1 MLKSMTG
8 YGRAEFSD
16 HVHAISVEIK
26 SVNNRYL
33 DFQCRGPRELL
44 NLDNVLRKE
53 LGDFV
58 TRGSVTCNVNVEM
71 LAEPAQGAGVALND
85 ELFQAYIAL
94 ARRMADALGGPAPTA
109 AELVPAFLRVPAMV
123 LQETGKPGPAHAAR
137 AAAVAEA
144 AAALQAKIIP
154 VFRAAAADLVTMRE
168 REGGE
173 LARDFEARIRAFYP
187 ALDTVAALLPARNRE
202 YAAKLRE
209 RVRELLDGATVA
221 EDRLATEIGIMA
233 EKLDVAEEMTRL
245 RAHLDHFL
253 EILATHA
260 APGKKLGFLQ
270 QEMLREVNTLSNKS
284 QQYDIQQICIGWKED
299 LEIIREQI
307 ANVE

>member
-1 MLKSMTG
+1 MTG
-8 YGRAEFSD
+8 YGRAESSD
-16 HVHAISVEIK
+16 DIHAISVEIK

-53 LGDFV
+53 LGAFV
-58 TRGSVTCNVNVEM
+58 TRGSVTCNVNVETRNATVENTGIRINEA
-71 LAEPAQGAGVALND
+71 LYAE
-85 ELFQAYIAL
+85 YMAL
-94 ARRMADALGGPAPTA
+94 ARRMAGELGSVQTGPAD
-109 AELVPAFLRVPAMV
+109 LFRVPGMV
-123 LQETGKPGPAHAAR
+123 LQDAAEAVPETSK
-137 AAAVAEA
+137 AEA
-144 AAALQAKIIP
+144 AAALEAKIIP
-154 VFRAAAADLVTMRE
+154 VFRAACADLVTMRA
-168 REGGE
+168 REGSE
-173 LARDFEARIRAFYP
+173 LARDFEARIRAFHP
-187 ALDTVAALLPARNRE
+187 ALDKVAELLPARNRE
-202 YAAKLRE
+202 YAARLRE
-209 RVRELLDGATVA
+209 RVAELLDGAKVA
-221 EDRLATEIGIMA
+221 EDRIATEIGIMA

-253 EILATHA
+253 ELLATHP

-284 QQYDIQQICIGWKED
+284 QSYDIQQICIGWKED

>member
-8 YGRAEFSD
+8 YGRAEATD
-16 HVHAISVEIK
+16 DLHTISVEIK
-26 SVNNRYL
+26 TVNNRYL

-58 TRGSVTCNVNVEM
+58 TRGSVTCNVNVDTRVV
-71 LAEPAQGAGVALND
+71 AAQSLGVALN
-85 ELFQAYIAL
+85 EPLFNAYVAL
-94 ARRMADALGGPAPTA
+94 AKRMSGALGGGQIGPADLLRIPGMVLHDVPDAAGATKAADTA
-109 AELVPAFLRVPAMV
+109 AA
-123 LQETGKPGPAHAAR
+123 Q
-137 AAAVAEA
+137 
-144 AAALQAKIIP
+144 ALLEAKIIP

-187 ALDTVAALLPARNRE
+187 GLETVATLLPARNRE

-209 RVRELLDGATVA
+209 RVRELLDGASIA

-253 EILATHA
+253 EILLTHA
-260 APGKKLGFLQ
+260 TPGKKLGFLQ

-284 QQYDIQQICIGWKED
+284 QQYEIQQICIGWKED
-299 LEIIREQI
+299 LEMIREQI
-307 ANVE
+307 ANAE

>member
-8 YGRAEFSD
+8 YGRAEASD
-16 HVHAISVEIK
+16 DVRTISVEIK

-53 LGDFV
+53 LGAFV
-58 TRGSVTCNVNVEM
+58 TRGSVTCHVNVETHAGAAGAAGGNSTIA
-71 LAEPAQGAGVALND
+71 LNEPLFAEYVAL
-85 ELFQAYIAL
+85 AK
-94 ARRMADALGGPAPTA
+94 RMGTALGGDPVGPADLLRIPDMVLTEKSTSSVDA
-109 AELVPAFLRVPAMV
+109 AELDAQIL
-123 LQETGKPGPAHAAR
+123 
-137 AAAVAEA
+137 
-144 AAALQAKIIP
+144 P
-154 VFRAAAADLVTMRE
+154 VFHRACADLVSMRE
-168 REGGE
+168 REGKD
-173 LARDFEARIRAFYP
+173 LAKDFEARIRAIYP
-187 ALDTVAALLPARNRE
+187 GLDRVATLLPQRQTDYVARIRQ
-202 YAAKLRE
+202 
-209 RVRELLDGATVA
+209 RVKELLDGHPVA
-221 EDRLATEIGIMA
+221 EDRLATELGIMA

-253 EILATHA
+253 EILADHP

-284 QQYDIQQICIGWKED
+284 QYYDIQQICIGWKED

>member
-8 YGRAEFSD
+8 YGRAEAD
-16 HVHAISVEIK
+16 DGAHVVSVEIK

-53 LGDFV
+53 LGAYV
-58 TRGSVTCNVNVEM
+58 TRGSVTCNVNVVARGATAGADIS
-71 LAEPAQGAGVALND
+71 LNEPLFAAYVAL
-85 ELFQAYIAL
+85 AK
-94 ARRMADALGGPAPTA
+94 RMGTALGGDPS
-109 AELVPAFLRVPAMV
+109 L
-123 LQETGKPGPAHAAR
+123 KIGPADLLRIPDMVIQEGGASR
-137 AAAVAEA
+137 QDPE
-144 AAALQAKIIP
+144 ALQKLEAKIIP
-154 VFRAAAADLVTMRE
+154 VFRKACADLVAMRE

-173 LARDFEARIRAFYP
+173 LARDFEARVRAFYP
-187 ALDTVAALLPARNRE
+187 GLDRVA
-202 YAAKLRE
+202 
-209 RVRELLDGATVA
+209 ELLNGAKVS

-253 EILATHA
+253 EILSTHA

-284 QQYDIQQICIGWKED
+284 QAYDIQQICIGWKED

>member
-1 MLKSMTG
+1 MPLKSMTG
-8 YGRAEFSD
+8 YGRAESSD
-16 HVHAISVEIK
+16 ETLTISVEIK

-53 LGDFV
+53 LGPFV
-58 TRGSVTCNVNVEM
+58 TRGSVTCNVNVESHSGAVTQTSGIA
-71 LAEPAQGAGVALND
+71 LNEPLFAAYVAL
-85 ELFQAYIAL
+85 AK
-94 ARRMADALGGPAPTA
+94 RMANTLGGGQIGPSD
-109 AELVPAFLRVPAMV
+109 LLRVPGMV
-123 LQETGKPGPAHAAR
+123 LQEAPETDASPLAR
-137 AAAVAEA
+137 AAD
-144 AAALQAKIIP
+144 AAALEAKIIP
-154 VFRAAAADLVTMRE
+154 VFRAACADLVTMRE

-173 LARDFEARIRAFYP
+173 LSRDFEARVRAFYP
-187 ALDTVAALLPARNRE
+187 ALDHVAALLPARNRE

-209 RVRELLDGATVA
+209 RVRDLLDGAQVS

-245 RAHLDHFL
+245 HAHLDHFL

-284 QQYDIQQICIGWKED
+284 QQFDIQQICIGWKED

>member
-8 YGRAEFSD
+8 YGRAESTD
-16 HVHAISVEIK
+16 DAHTISVEIK

-53 LGDFV
+53 LGAFV
-58 TRGSVTCNVNVEM
+58 TRGSLTCNVSVVSNTSAGATSDTDLSLDEK
-71 LAEPAQGAGVALND
+71 LAA
-85 ELFQAYIAL
+85 AYIAL
-94 ARRMADALGGPAPTA
+94 AKKAQALGADGALRTA
-109 AELVPAFLRVPAMV
+109 DLLRLPDVVTRSAE
-123 LQETGKPGPAHAAR
+123 TR
-137 AAAVAEA
+137 ASQADL
-144 AAALQAKIIP
+144 AALEAKILP
-154 VFRAAAADLVTMRE
+154 VFRAACADLVAMRE

-173 LARDFEARIRAFYP
+173 LDRDFEARVRAFYP
-187 ALDTVAALLPARNRE
+187 GLEKVAELLPARNRE

-209 RVRELLDGATVA
+209 RVAELLDGAKVA

-253 EILATHA
+253 EILKDHP

-284 QQYDIQQICIGWKED
+284 QAYDIQQICIGWKED

>member
-1 MLKSMTG
+1 MPLKSMTG

-16 HVHAISVEIK
+16 DAHVISVEIK

-44 NLDNVLRKE
+44 NLDTVLRKE

-58 TRGSVTCNVNVEM
+58 TRGSVTCSVNVEV
-71 LAEPAQGAGVALND
+71 LGEPAQSAGVALND
-85 ELFQAYIAL
+85 ALLEAYIAL
-94 ARRMADALGGPAPTA
+94 AKRMADALGGPAPTA
-109 AELVPAFLRVPAMV
+109 AELVPALWRVPGMV
-123 LQETGKPGPAHAAR
+123 SHEAPEAQGAAKVK
-137 AAAVAEA
+137 AAAEA
-144 AAALQAKIIP
+144 AAALQTKIIP

-173 LARDFEARIRAFYP
+173 LARDFETRIRAFHP
-187 ALDTVAALLPARNRE
+187 ALDKVAELLPARNRE

-209 RVRELLDGATVA
+209 RVRELLDGAVIA

-253 EILATHA
+253 EILATHP

-284 QQYDIQQICIGWKED
+284 QQYDIQQTCIGWKED

>member
-1 MLKSMTG
+1 MLRSMTG
-8 YGRAEFSD
+8 YGRAESSD
-16 HVHAISVEIK
+16 DVHAISVEIK

-44 NLDNVLRKE
+44 NLDNILRKE

-58 TRGSVTCNVNVEM
+58 MRGSVTCNVNVETKT
-71 LAEPAQGAGVALND
+71 AANEASGIALNEALFAEYM
-85 ELFQAYIAL
+85 ELAG
-94 ARRMADALGGPAPTA
+94 RMASILGQVHTGPAD
-109 AELVPAFLRVPAMV
+109 LFRVPGMV
-123 LQETGKPGPAHAAR
+123 LQDAAEAAPAASR
-137 AAAVAEA
+137 AEA
-144 AAALQAKIIP
+144 AAVLEAKIIP
-154 VFRAAAADLVTMRE
+154 VFRAACADLVAMRE
-168 REGGE
+168 REGAE
-173 LARDFEARIRAFYP
+173 LAKDFEARVRAFYP
-187 ALDTVAALLPARNRE
+187 ALDKVAELLPARNRE

-209 RVRELLDGATVA
+209 RVVELLNGAKIA

-253 EILATHA
+253 EILSTHP

-284 QQYDIQQICIGWKED
+284 QSYDIQQICIGWKED

>member
-8 YGRAEFSD
+8 YGRAEASD
-16 HVHAISVEIK
+16 DIRTISVEIK

-33 DFQCRGPRELL
+33 DFQCRGPRDLL

-53 LGDFV
+53 LGAFV
-58 TRGSVTCNVNVEM
+58 TRGSVTCHVNVETHAGNTGGTVSIA
-71 LAEPAQGAGVALND
+71 LNEPLFAEYVAL
-85 ELFQAYIAL
+85 AK
-94 ARRMADALGGPAPTA
+94 RMASTLGGDPIGPADLLRIPDMVLSEKPATA
-109 AELVPAFLRVPAMV
+109 ASAASHAEL
-123 LQETGKPGPAHAAR
+123 
-137 AAAVAEA
+137 EA
-144 AAALQAKIIP
+144 QILP
-154 VFRAAAADLVTMRE
+154 VFRAAAADLVSMRE
-168 REGGE
+168 REGSD
-173 LARDFEARIRAFYP
+173 LAKDFEARIRAIHP
-187 ALDTVAALLPARNRE
+187 GLDRVATLLPQRQSDYVARIRQRI
-202 YAAKLRE
+202 K
-209 RVRELLDGATVA
+209 ELLDGQPVA
-221 EDRLATEIGIMA
+221 EDRLATELGIMA

-253 EILATHA
+253 EILADHP

-284 QQYDIQQICIGWKED
+284 QYYDIQQICIGWKED

>member
-1 MLKSMTG
+1 MPLKSMTG
-8 YGRAEFSD
+8 YGRAEASD
-16 HVHAISVEIK
+16 DVHTISVEIK
-26 SVNNRYL
+26 TVNNRYL

-58 TRGSVTCNVNVEM
+58 TRGSVTCNVNVETRGGAAEASAITLNEPLFAAYVALAKRMASM
-71 LAEPAQGAGVALND
+71 LGSAQIGPADLFRVPGMVQDAAEPAA
-85 ELFQAYIAL
+85 
-94 ARRMADALGGPAPTA
+94 GGPGKA
-109 AELVPAFLRVPAMV
+109 A
-123 LQETGKPGPAHAAR
+123 
-137 AAAVAEA
+137 A
-144 AAALQAKIIP
+144 AAALEAKIIP
-154 VFRAAAADLVTMRE
+154 VFRAAAADLVVMRE

-173 LARDFEARIRAFYP
+173 LARDFEARVRAFYP
-187 ALDTVAALLPARNRE
+187 GLDAVAQLLPARNRE

-209 RVRELLDGATVA
+209 RVRELLDGAAVA

-253 EILATHA
+253 EILATHP

>member
-1 MLKSMTG
+1 MTG
-8 YGRAEFSD
+8 YGRAEATD
-16 HVHAISVEIK
+16 DLHTISVEIK

-53 LGDFV
+53 LGGFV
-58 TRGSVTCNVNVEM
+58 TRGSVTCNVNVEFR
-71 LAEPAQGAGVALND
+71 GAVSRASGVALND

-94 ARRMADALGGPAPTA
+94 GKHMADALGSPVPTA
-109 AELVPAFLRVPAMV
+109 ADLLRVPGMIVQDAPEN
-123 LQETGKPGPAHAAR
+123 ETTAADKL
-137 AAAVAEA
+137 AD
-144 AAALQAKIIP
+144 AAALEAKIIP
-154 VFRAAAADLVTMRE
+154 VFRAAALDLVTMRT

-187 ALDTVAALLPARNRE
+187 GLDTVANLLPARNRE

-209 RVRELLDGATVA
+209 RVRELLDGAQVA

-284 QQYDIQQICIGWKED
+284 HQYDIQQICIDWKED

>member
-1 MLKSMTG
+1 MTG
-8 YGRAEFSD
+8 YGRAEAD
-16 HVHAISVEIK
+16 DGAHVVSVEIK

-53 LGDFV
+53 LGAFV
-58 TRGSVTCNVNVEM
+58 TRGSVTCNVNV
-71 LAEPAQGAGVALND
+71 ADKAKAGTDAVDIALN
-85 ELFQAYIAL
+85 EPLFHAYSAI
-94 ARRMADALGGPAPTA
+94 ARRIAVLTEQPADIRPADLLRIPDMVIRGEGA
-109 AELVPAFLRVPAMV
+109 APADPD
-123 LQETGKPGPAHAAR
+123 AAR
-137 AAAVAEA
+137 KLE
-144 AAALQAKIIP
+144 AKILP
-154 VFRAAAADLVTMRE
+154 VFRAACADLVAMRE
-168 REGGE
+168 REGQE
-173 LARDFEARIRAFYP
+173 LGRDFEARVRGFYP
-187 ALDTVAALLPARNRE
+187 GMEKVAELLPARNRE

-209 RVRELLDGATVA
+209 RVAELLNGAKVS
-221 EDRLATEIGIMA
+221 EERLATEIGIMA

-253 EILATHA
+253 ELLATHA

-284 QQYDIQQICIGWKED
+284 QAYDIQQICIGWKED

>member
-8 YGRAEFSD
+8 YGRAEASD
-16 HVHAISVEIK
+16 DLHTISVEIK

-53 LGDFV
+53 LSDFV
-58 TRGSVTCNVNVEM
+58 TRGSVTCNVNVDV
-71 LAEPAQGAGVALND
+71 LGGGAETSGVALN
-85 ELFQAYIAL
+85 ETLFNAYVAL
-94 ARRMADALGGPAPTA
+94 GKRMADTLGGPTPTA
-109 AELVPAFLRVPAMV
+109 ADLLRVPGMV
-123 LQETGKPGPAHAAR
+123 TQDAPEREAESVSKAEGHAAL
-137 AAAVAEA
+137 E
-144 AAALQAKIIP
+144 AKIIP
-154 VFRAAAADLVTMRE
+154 VFRAACADLVTMRT
-168 REGGE
+168 REGSE

-187 ALDTVAALLPARNRE
+187 ALDKVAELLPVRNRE

-209 RVRELLDGATVA
+209 RVTELLNGAAIA

-253 EILATHA
+253 EILATNP

-284 QQYDIQQICIGWKED
+284 QQYDIQQTCIGWKED

>member
-1 MLKSMTG
+1 MPLKSMTG

-16 HVHAISVEIK
+16 DVHAISVEIK

-44 NLDNVLRKE
+44 NLDNTLRKE

-58 TRGSVTCNVNVEM
+58 TRGSVTCNVNVE
-71 LAEPAQGAGVALND
+71 LLGEPAQGAGVALD
-85 ELFQAYIAL
+85 DALFQASLAL
-94 ARRMADALGGPAPTA
+94 ARRMAEAIGGPSPTA
-109 AELVPAFLRVPAMV
+109 AELVPTLWRVPGMIT
-123 LQETGKPGPAHAAR
+123 QESEKPGAGKN
-137 AAAVAEA
+137 AAAAEA

-187 ALDTVAALLPARNRE
+187 GLDTVAALLPARNRE

-209 RVRELLDGATVA
+209 RVAELLNGAQVA

>member
-1 MLKSMTG
+1 MPLKSMTG
-8 YGRAEFSD
+8 YGRAEVSD
-16 HVHAISVEIK
+16 DLHPISVEIK

-53 LGDFV
+53 LGGFV
-58 TRGSVTCNVNVEM
+58 ARGSVTCNVNIEARTAT
-71 LAEPAQGAGVALND
+71 AESPEVSLN
-85 ELFQAYIAL
+85 EPLFDAYVAL
-94 ARRMADALGGPAPTA
+94 ARRMATTLGGGQIGPAD
-109 AELVPAFLRVPAMV
+109 LLRVPGMV
-123 LQETGKPGPAHAAR
+123 LQEAPAATASKT
-137 AAAVAEA
+137 AD
-144 AAALQAKIIP
+144 AAALEAKIIP
-154 VFRAAAADLVTMRE
+154 VFRAACADLVAMRE

-173 LARDFEARIRAFYP
+173 LARDFETRIRAFHP
-187 ALDTVAALLPARNRE
+187 ALDKVAELLPARNRE

-209 RVRELLDGATVA
+209 RVAELIGDAKVA

-253 EILATHA
+253 EILGTHP

-284 QQYDIQQICIGWKED
+284 QSYDIQQICIGWKED

>member
-1 MLKSMTG
+1 MTG
-8 YGRAEFSD
+8 YGRAESSD
-16 HVHAISVEIK
+16 DAHTISVEIK

-53 LGDFV
+53 LGAFV
-58 TRGSVTCNVNVEM
+58 TRGSVTCNVNVVDKGKAGGATDVDISLNEP
-71 LAEPAQGAGVALND
+71 LFHAYAAIARRISVLTEEPAG
-85 ELFQAYIAL
+85 I
-94 ARRMADALGGPAPTA
+94 RPADLLRIPDMVIRNEGPAAGDP
-109 AELVPAFLRVPAMV
+109 EAMRR
-123 LQETGKPGPAHAAR
+123 LET
-137 AAAVAEA
+137 
-144 AAALQAKIIP
+144 KIIP
-154 VFRAAAADLVTMRE
+154 VFRAACADLVAMRE

-173 LARDFEARIRAFYP
+173 LAKDFEARIRAFYP
-187 ALDTVAALLPARNRE
+187 GLDTVAKLLPARNRE

-209 RVRELLDGATVA
+209 RVADLLNGAKLA
-221 EDRLATEIGIMA
+221 EDRIATEIGIMA

-253 EILATHA
+253 EILSTHA

-284 QQYDIQQICIGWKED
+284 QAYDIQQICIGWKED

>member
-1 MLKSMTG
+1 MTG
-8 YGRAEFSD
+8 FGRAEATD
-16 HVHAISVEIK
+16 DLHTISVEIK

-33 DFQCRGPRELL
+33 DFQCRGPRELP

-53 LGDFV
+53 LGAFV
-58 TRGSVTCNVNVEM
+58 TRGSVTCNVNVETRGAAGASIS
-71 LAEPAQGAGVALND
+71 LNEPLFAAYVAL
-85 ELFQAYIAL
+85 AK
-94 ARRMADALGGPAPTA
+94 RMATTLGGDPIGPAD
-109 AELVPAFLRVPAMV
+109 LLRVPDMV
-123 LQETGKPGPAHAAR
+123 ISGEKTAGDPAAQEKL
-137 AAAVAEA
+137 E
-144 AAALQAKIIP
+144 AKIIP
-154 VFRAAAADLVTMRE
+154 VFRSACADLITMRG

-173 LARDFEARIRAFYP
+173 LARDFEARIRAIYP
-187 ALDTVAALLPARNRE
+187 GLDRVAELLPLRQKDYVARIRD
-202 YAAKLRE
+202 
-209 RVRELLDGATVA
+209 RVRELLDGASVA

-253 EILATHA
+253 EILADHP

-284 QQYDIQQICIGWKED
+284 QYYDIQQICIGWKED

>member
-1 MLKSMTG
+1 MTG
-8 YGRAEFSD
+8 YGRAEWSD
-16 HVHAISVEIK
+16 ETVAISVELK

-44 NLDNVLRKE
+44 NLDNVLRKA
-53 LGDFV
+53 LGDYV
-58 TRGSVTCNVNVEM
+58 TRGSVTCNVNVTT
-71 LAEPAQGAGVALND
+71 LSNGIGGPGGAEAAPGIALNEPLFAAYVALGK
-85 ELFQAYIAL
+85 
-94 ARRMADALGGPAPTA
+94 RMADVLGGPVPTA
-109 AELVPAFLRVPAMV
+109 AELLRIPGMV
-123 LQETGKPGPAHAAR
+123 TQDATETVSAAE
-137 AAAVAEA
+137 AAEA
-144 AAALQAKIIP
+144 AAALEAKIVP
-154 VFRAAAADLVTMRE
+154 VFRAAAADLVSMRE
-168 REGGE
+168 REGAE
-173 LARDFEARIRAFYP
+173 LARDFETRIRAFYP
-187 ALDTVAALLPARNRE
+187 NLDKIAALLPVRNRE

-209 RVRELLDGATVA
+209 RVAELLNGASIA
-221 EDRLATEIGIMA
+221 EERLATEIGIMA

>member
-1 MLKSMTG
+1 MTG
-8 YGRAEFSD
+8 YGRAESSD
-16 HVHAISVEIK
+16 EAHVISVEIK

-44 NLDNVLRKE
+44 NLDAILRKE

-58 TRGSVTCNVNVEM
+58 TRGSVTCNVNVEL

-85 ELFQAYIAL
+85 DLFRASLAL
-94 ARRMADALGGPAPTA
+94 AQRMAGAMGGPAPTA
-109 AELVPAFLRVPAMV
+109 ADLLPLLWRVPGMITHEAPD
-123 LQETGKPGPAHAAR
+123 LQGAAR
-137 AAAVAEA
+137 LAAAAEA
-144 AAALQAKIIP
+144 AAALQTKIIP
-154 VFRAAAADLVTMRE
+154 VFRAAAADLVSMRE

-187 ALDTVAALLPARNRE
+187 ALDTVATLLPARNRE

-209 RVRELLDGATVA
+209 RVRELLDGAQMA

-253 EILATHA
+253 EILHTHP

>member
-8 YGRAEFSD
+8 YGRAEAD
-16 HVHAISVEIK
+16 DGAHVVSVEIK

-53 LGDFV
+53 LGAYV
-58 TRGSVTCNVNVEM
+58 TRGSVTCNVNVVARGATAGADIS
-71 LAEPAQGAGVALND
+71 LNEPLFAAYVAL
-85 ELFQAYIAL
+85 AK
-94 ARRMADALGGPAPTA
+94 RMGTALGGDPI
-109 AELVPAFLRVPAMV
+109 
-123 LQETGKPGPAHAAR
+123 GPADLLRIPDMVIQEGGASR
-137 AAAVAEA
+137 QDPE
-144 AAALQAKIIP
+144 ALQKLEAKIIP
-154 VFRAAAADLVTMRE
+154 VFRKACADLVAMRE

-173 LARDFEARIRAFYP
+173 LARDFEARVRAFYP
-187 ALDTVAALLPARNRE
+187 GLDRVAELLPARNRE

-209 RVRELLDGATVA
+209 RVAELLNGAKVS

-253 EILATHA
+253 EILSTHA

-284 QQYDIQQICIGWKED
+284 QAYDIQQICIGWKED
-299 LEIIREQI
+299 LEIFREQI

>member
-8 YGRAEFSD
+8 YGRAESSD
-16 HVHAISVEIK
+16 DLHTISVEIK
-26 SVNNRYL
+26 SVNNRFL

-53 LGDFV
+53 LGDYV
-58 TRGSVTCNVNVEM
+58 TRGSVTCNVNVETRV
-71 LAEPAQGAGVALND
+71 AAGTTPGLALND
-85 ELFQAYIAL
+85 ELFNAYVAL
-94 ARRMADALGGPAPTA
+94 GKRMAETLGGPAPTA
-109 AELVPAFLRVPAMV
+109 ADLLRVPGMV
-123 LQETGKPGPAHAAR
+123 TQDAPDAGASKTAD
-137 AAAVAEA
+137 
-144 AAALQAKIIP
+144 AAALEAKIIP
-154 VFRAAAADLVTMRE
+154 VFRAACADLVSMRE
-168 REGGE
+168 REGAE

-187 ALDTVAALLPARNRE
+187 NLDKVAELLPARNRE

-209 RVRELLDGATVA
+209 RVAELLNGAKIA
-221 EDRLATEIGIMA
+221 EDRLATEIGLMA

-253 EILATHA
+253 ELLATHP

-284 QQYDIQQICIGWKED
+284 QQYDIQQTCIGWKED

>member
-1 MLKSMTG
+1 MTG
-8 YGRAEFSD
+8 YGRAEATD
-16 HVHAISVEIK
+16 DLHTISVEIK

-58 TRGSVTCNVNVEM
+58 TRGSVTCNVNVETRV
-71 LAEPAQGAGVALND
+71 AAGATSGLALND
-85 ELFQAYIAL
+85 ELFNAYVAL
-94 ARRMADALGGPAPTA
+94 GKRMADVLGGPAPTA
-109 AELVPAFLRVPAMV
+109 ADLLRVPGMV
-123 LQETGKPGPAHAAR
+123 TQDAVDANANAGASKAAD
-137 AAAVAEA
+137 
-144 AAALQAKIIP
+144 AAALEAKIIP
-154 VFRAAAADLVTMRE
+154 VFRAACADLVSMRV
-168 REGGE
+168 REGAE
-173 LARDFEARIRAFYP
+173 LAKDFEARIRAFYP
-187 ALDTVAALLPARNRE
+187 GLDKVAELLPARNLE

-209 RVRELLDGATVA
+209 RVAELLNGAKIA
-221 EDRLATEIGIMA
+221 EDRLATEIGLMA

-253 EILATHA
+253 EILATHP

-284 QQYDIQQICIGWKED
+284 QQYDIQQTCIGWKED

>member
-8 YGRAEFSD
+8 YGRAEAD
-16 HVHAISVEIK
+16 DGAHTISVEIK

-53 LGDFV
+53 LGAFV
-58 TRGSVTCNVNVEM
+58 TRGSLTCNVNVVANASAGAASGVDIA
-71 LAEPAQGAGVALND
+71 LNEPMFAAYVAL
-85 ELFQAYIAL
+85 AK
-94 ARRMADALGGPAPTA
+94 RMGAALGGGPI
-109 AELVPAFLRVPAMV
+109 
-123 LQETGKPGPAHAAR
+123 GPADLLRIPDMVIHEGGASR
-137 AAAVAEA
+137 QDSSE
-144 AAALQAKIIP
+144 LQRLEAKIIP
-154 VFRAAAADLVTMRE
+154 VFRAACADLVAMRE

-173 LARDFEARIRAFYP
+173 LGRDFEARVRAFYP
-187 ALDTVAALLPARNRE
+187 ALDKVAELLPARNRE

-209 RVRELLDGATVA
+209 RVAELLEGAKVA

-253 EILATHA
+253 EILKDHP

-284 QQYDIQQICIGWKED
+284 QAYDIQQICIGWKED